1 MSMQRVLFRLSRCLG
16 RCYLAIAAGI
26 FALLPAGLGAQEA
39 VPDARAALDIS
50 QAAIG
55 QPVGDYTFTAS
66 DGRKIRLADLR
77 GRPVA
82 LSFIYTSCADT
93 CPTITETLAEA
104 AESTWDALGDDA
116 FKVVTIG
123 FDAVVDTPTAMRHFA
138 GRRAGK
144 FREWLWLSGSLPDIN
159 ALARDTGFVFFQ
171 SAKGF
176 DHTAQITLI
185 DGEGVV
191 RAQIYGEDFALQ
203 KFADP
208 IRSMLIRAPIDS
220 DISWSDRVRLF
231 CTVYDPRTG
240 KYMTDYSFYIEVF
253 AGTTVLLPVAWFLLR
268 NWRRRGGDA

>member
-1 MSMQRVLFRLSRCLG
+1 MSTQKVLFGLSRCIG
-16 RCYLAIAAGI
+16 RLLAIAAVVL
-26 FALLPAGLGAQEA
+26 ALLPAGLGAQET
-39 VPDARAALDIS
+39 VRDASAALDIS

-55 QPVGDYTFTAS
+55 QNIGDYTFTAN

-93 CPTITETLAEA
+93 CPTITDTLAEA

-116 FKVVTIG
+116 FTVVTIG
-123 FDAVVDTPTAMRHFA
+123 FDAAADTPTAMRLFA

-144 FREWLWLSGSLPDIN
+144 YRQWLWLSGSLPDIA
-159 ALARDTGFVFFQ
+159 ALARDTGFVFFE

-185 DGEGVV
+185 DGDGVV

-220 DISWSDRVRLF
+220 DVSWSDRVRLF

-240 KYMTDYSFYIEVF
+240 KYTTDYSFYIELF
-253 AGTTVLLPVAWFLLR
+253 AGATVLLPVAWFLFR
-268 NWRRRGGDA
+268 NIRRQRRNT